1 MFIDT
6 YFPMVDG
13 VINVVD
19 NYAKRLNGEEFEAVV
34 FCPRTRDKHYRDDF
48 SYRVERCKS
57 LKIFFLDYDLPM
69 PAFDRKFKKALK
81 ESKLDLVHIHSPFGV
96 AKAGLRYAKKNNI
109 PAIAFLHSQF
119 EQDFYQA
126 TKSKLL
132 TKILLKYVMA
142 TFNRCDEY
150 YTVNRKCVDIFSE
163 YGTKHPPLVQPNGT
177 DFLPVEDEANAVR
190 VVNETYGIPE
200 DVPLFLFVGRI
211 CKLKNVFFLAEA
223 LSKLKDRH
231 FRMIFVGTGQDI
243 EELKKYVSKLGLE
256 DKVIFA
262 GKVTDKE
269 MLKALYFRA
278 ELFLFPSTYDTNG
291 IVQIEAASQKTPTLF
306 IKGTAAASATTDR
319 VNGFL
324 SENSTLSYAAKI
336 EEILSDKTLLARVG
350 EGAFRDLY
358 VTWNE
363 NVNAMKEE
371 YKRLIAE
378 YKDTHKAPPVVR

>member
-1 MFIDT
+1 MIRIGIFIDT

-19 NYAKRLNGEEFEAVV
+19 NYARRLNDGEFEAVV
-34 FCPRTRDKHYRDDF
+34 FCPRTRDKTYRDNF

-57 LKIFFLDYDLPM
+57 LKVFFLDYDLPL
-69 PAFDRKFKKALK
+69 PALDRRFKKALK

-96 AKAGLRYAKKNNI
+96 AKMGLKYAKKHHI
-109 PAIAFLHSQF
+109 PAIASLHSQY

-132 TKILLKYVMA
+132 TKILLKNVM
-142 TFNRCDEY
+142 TVFNHCDEY
-150 YTVNRKCVDIFSE
+150 YTVNRKCVDIFSK
-163 YGTKHPPLVQPNGT
+163 YGAKHLPLIQRNGT
-177 DFLPVEDEANAVR
+177 DFTPVQDGEKAIR
-190 VVNETYGIPE
+190 TVNETFAIPA
-200 DVPLFLFVGRI
+200 DASLFLFVGRI
-211 CKLKNVFFLAEA
+211 CKLKNVFFLAES
-223 LSKLKDRH
+223 LSMIHNKN

-243 EELKKYVSKLGLE
+243 EELKKFVDRLGLGE
-256 DKVIFA
+256 TVVFA

-278 ELFLFPSTYDTNG
+278 QLFVFPSAYDTNG

-306 IKGTAAASATTDR
+306 IKGTAAASEITDG

-324 SENSTLSYAAKI
+324 SDNSPQSFAARI
-336 EEILSDKTLLARVG
+336 EEILSDETLRSEVG

-358 VTWNE
+358 VTWDDNVKTLKETYKATIDRYNE
-363 NVNAMKEE
+363 T
-371 YKRLIAE
+371 RS
-378 YKDTHKAPPVVR
+378 